1 MEILYWIIGLTVVG
15 GMGLLL
21 FVSFLRSSRTVTLI
35 NKQNQVLQRQEE
47 TQKLLKELSQD
58 ITSLDL
64 DSLLKKLTEKVRY
77 LLNVDVADI
86 SLLEGKTWTRMAITK
101 SDASHIPSTLSITP
115 YGRLEWIIVNRK
127 PLMIPDGDQKGT
139 LPSGETV
146 KTLGCRGY
154 LGVPMLS
161 RSGNLTGV
169 LRALSYQPR
178 EFTQEEVDLLQ
189 LLANDAAIAIENA
202 KLLREL
208 SVKSQELEST
218 NHRLHW
224 LLREQNALRDI
235 FSQINLLDSGHL
247 LHQLTEQALK
257 LLKADHVQVR
267 LLGEDKILRTV
278 ALAGEG
284 AERLQS
290 HLLKMGRGRSTW
302 VMQNRAPFTIKDIGQ
317 DKVFGPGRILREIG
331 VKGYLLVPLISRGQ
345 QSIGVLGISTLA
357 EREFTQEEIALARQ
371 LAAGASVAIENARL
385 FEEVQKKSQELE
397 EAYKTKS
404 AFLNTMAHELRTP
417 LNVLI
422 ATQQLFTDGFYGELS
437 PEQRK
442 GFEPMQRNAINL
454 LNLISS
460 ILDLARLEAK
470 RVPLEIEEF
479 PLKEITDELESFF
492 SPLAKEKGL
501 ELRFRVDEPELR
513 LKSDKLKIKAI
524 LQNLL
529 GNAVKYTDRGEIQI
543 GFSAVSDRQDSSSG
557 KKFLSIAVQDTG
569 IGIKEQDLP
578 HIFEAFHMAEGV
590 NRRKYPGSGL
600 GLTIVKR
607 LLQLLQGEI
616 QTQSEWGKGST
627 FTATLPLVHPE
638 ES

>member
-1 MEILYWIIGLTVVG
+1 
-15 GMGLLL
+15 
-21 FVSFLRSSRTVTLI
+21 
-35 NKQNQVLQRQEE
+35 
-47 TQKLLKELSQD
+47 
-58 ITSLDL
+58 
-64 DSLLKKLTEKVRY
+64 
-77 LLNVDVADI
+77 
-86 SLLEGKTWTRMAITK
+86 MAK
-101 SDASHIPSTLSITP
+101 PSP
-115 YGRLEWIIVNRK
+115 KN
-127 PLMIPDGDQKGT
+127 
-139 LPSGETV
+139 
-146 KTLGCRGY
+146 
-154 LGVPMLS
+154 
-161 RSGNLTGV
+161 
-169 LRALSYQPR
+169 
-178 EFTQEEVDLLQ
+178 
-189 LLANDAAIAIENA
+189 NA
-202 KLLREL
+202 KLLQEL
-208 SVKSQELEST
+208 SVKSQELESA
-218 NHRLHW
+218 NRRLNR
-224 LLREQNALRDI
+224 LLREQSALREI
-235 FSQINLLDSGHL
+235 FTRINLLDLGHL

-257 LLKADHVQVR
+257 LLNADHVQVR

-278 ALAGEG
+278 ALAGKG

-302 VMQNRAPFTIKDIGQ
+302 VMENKAPFTIKDISQ
-317 DKVFGPGRILREIG
+317 DKVFGPGQVLREIG

-345 QSIGVLGISTLA
+345 KSIGVLGISTVT
-357 EREFTQEEIALARQ
+357 EREFTQEEIALAQ
-371 LAAGASVAIENARL
+371 ELAAGAAVAIENARL

-422 ATQQLFTDGFYGELS
+422 ATQQLFTDGFYGELN

-442 GFEPMQRNAINL
+442 GFEPMQRNAVNL

-470 RVPLEIEEF
+470 RVPLQIEEF
-479 PLKEITDELESFF
+479 PLKELTDELESFF

-501 ELRFRVDEPELR
+501 ELRFRLDDPELR

-529 GNAVKYTDRGEIQI
+529 GNAVKYTDRGEVQI
-543 GFSAVSDRQDSSSG
+543 GFSTVSGRRDSSSG
-557 KKFLSIAVQDTG
+557 EKFLSIAVQDTG

-607 LLQLLQGEI
+607 LLQLLGGEI

-638 ES
+638 EP

>member
-1 MEILYWIIGLTVVG
+1 MEMLYWIIGLTVVG

-21 FVSFLRSSRTVTLI
+21 FASFRRSSHTVTLI

-86 SLLEGKTWTRMAITK
+86 SMLEGRTWTRMAITK
-101 SDASHIPSTLSITP
+101 SDASHVPSTLSITP

-127 PLMIPDGDQKGT
+127 PLMIPDGDRKGT

-169 LRALSYQPR
+169 LRALSHQPR

-218 NHRLHW
+218 NRHLNRLVQ
-224 LLREQNALRDI
+224 EQNALREI
-235 FSQINLLDSGHL
+235 FSQINLLDLGHL
-247 LHQLTEQALK
+247 LHQLSEQALR
-257 LLKADHVQVR
+257 LLQVDHIQVR
-267 LLGEDKILRTV
+267 LVDASGTLQTV
-278 ALAGEG
+278 ALAGAG
-284 AERLQS
+284 AERSRTQVALS
-290 HLLKMGRGRSTW
+290 GTRRSNW
-302 VMQNRAPFTIKDIGQ
+302 VMQNRRPLAIKDVSQ
-317 DKVFGPGRILREIG
+317 DKVYGPGRLMKEMG
-331 VKGYLLVPLISRGQ
+331 VKGYLCVPLIARNQ
-345 QSIGVLGISTLA
+345 ESIGVMMATALK
-357 EREFTQEEIALARQ
+357 EREFTKEEIALAQQ
-371 LAAGASVAIENARL
+371 LTAGAAVAIENARL

-524 LQNLL
+524 LQNLV

-557 KKFLSIAVQDTG
+557 EKFLSIAVQDTG